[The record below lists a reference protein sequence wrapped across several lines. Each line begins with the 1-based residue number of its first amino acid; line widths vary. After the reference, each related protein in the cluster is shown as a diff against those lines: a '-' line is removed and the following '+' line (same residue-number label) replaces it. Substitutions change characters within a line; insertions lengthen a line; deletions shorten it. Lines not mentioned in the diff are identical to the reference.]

1 MLKAIPKERLL
12 NCLQFTIT
20 SDQRTLRKSN
30 MSFDPLAAY
39 KKQPTKE
46 EQEHLDAVWKNL
58 EKNKQLKKACPVDPQ
73 EAEQCDSCQ

>member
-1 MLKAIPKERLL
+1 
-12 NCLQFTIT
+12 
-20 SDQRTLRKSN
+20 

-58 EKNKQLKKACPVDPQ
+58 EKNKQLKKSCPVDPADL
-73 EAEQCDSCQ
+73 EGCDSCQ

>member
-1 MLKAIPKERLL
+1 
-12 NCLQFTIT
+12 
-20 SDQRTLRKSN
+20 

-58 EKNKQLKKACPVDPQ
+58 EKNKTCPIDPQ
-73 EAEQCDSCQ
+73 DSVGCDSCQ